1 MRKFRFF
8 SRRLIV
14 AALIVGVLAGITIGG
29 PVAAAPFTKVTWKV
43 ASLQPDQV
51 INLHDVVSTNS
62 PGVKTW
68 SGKGSC
74 TLTPR
79 KNPTELKM
87 GVEGSCVLKLKIAR
101 SKSYSAKRTQRTITL
116 TPSTT
121 TTTGDGL
128 TCAAGGR
135 CAVGE
140 TGPGGGTVFYVA
152 SSQFTS
158 IGSACGTACRYLEVA
173 PVGWVKSLTYSTKTS
188 CVRFGLFKSICNTVG
203 FIESPSFTGEVDCHP
218 SQYGDPY
225 LEDPSCT
232 WLASTASGGSFVPTG
247 TGIGTGHA
255 NTSAIITQNAARGSA
270 ANFARAFQ
278 GGDKT
283 DWFLPSKDELNAL
296 CKWAFEDTKFA
307 VCSPSYYMDNKLK
320 HGGFTIKTRGSFS
333 YSSYW
338 SSSEQPER
346 EYPEVGLVW
355 YLIFEK
361 GKFCS
366 DRTNSDAHV
375 RPVRAF

>member
-1 MRKFRFF
+1 MRKSMSS
-8 SRRLIV
+8 SRRLV
-14 AALIVGVLAGITIGG
+14 GVSLLLVGVLSGITVSGSA
-29 PVAAAPFTKVTWKV
+29 VAAPFTKVTWKV

-101 SKSYSAKRTQRTITL
+101 SKSYLAKRTQRTITL

-135 CAVGE
+135 CAVGDV
-140 TGPGGGTVFYVA
+140 GPGGGTVFYVA

-158 IGSACGTACRYLEVA
+158 TGSACDIACRYLEAA
-173 PVGWVKSLTYSTKTS
+173 PVGWVKSPSYTGQNVCLPSADKFSLDPRCMWPGTTS
-188 CVRFGLFKSICNTVG
+188 
-203 FIESPSFTGEVDCHP
+203 
-218 SQYGDPY
+218 
-225 LEDPSCT
+225 
-232 WLASTASGGSFVPTG
+232 SFVSTG
-247 TGIGTGHA
+247 TGIGTGYA
-255 NTSAIITQNAARGSA
+255 NTSAIIAQSSTGGNAATV
-270 ANFARAFQ
+270 ARAFQ

-296 CKWAFEDTKFA
+296 CKWAFKDTVNAICNSSHQFWQWPFTFA
-307 VCSPSYYMDNKLK
+307 YRN
-320 HGGFTIKTRGSFS
+320 
-333 YSSYW
+333 YW
-338 SSSEQPER
+338 SSSWHSPYYAWGQHFKF
-346 EYPEVGLVW
+346 G
-355 YLIFEK
+355 YLTNEPK
-361 GKFCS
+361 GVPS
-366 DRTNSDAHV
+366 YV